1 MVLTNLFV
9 KVEGGKLAII
19 LVYIDDFIITSDNL
33 AEIDQVKS
41 NLLVRFHM
49 KALKELNYFLGLEV
63 ERTKDGYSCI
73 LVLAQVF

>member
-1 MVLTNLFV
+1 MTNLFV